1 LEEKVIFLA
10 SKLLILCGRA
20 DSMKNA
26 EKMVKAQLE
35 N

>member
-10 SKLLILCGRA
+10 SKILILCGRA
-20 DSMKNA
+20 DSMKDA
-26 EKMVKAQLE
+26 ERIVKTQLE